1 MYEYHCRYQGP
12 RNAVS
17 MMTFIKEQ
25 LQKDAAYARVSE
37 LTEIAQKVTKA
48 AEGEVESLIT
58 EAKTFVSSM
67 DASVKVNGE
76 LYIKYME
83 KIASKGA
90 DYVTKEITRLNKL
103 IDAGMSPAK
112 QQEVDRK
119 LSVLTSFTTEE
130 ESS

>member
-1 MYEYHCRYQGP
+1 MDW
-12 RNAVS
+12 
-17 MMTFIKEQ
+17 EQ
-25 LQKDAAYARVSE
+25 HFLLLVQMHRKS
-37 LTEIAQKVTKA
+37 
-48 AEGEVESLIT
+48 EVESLIT